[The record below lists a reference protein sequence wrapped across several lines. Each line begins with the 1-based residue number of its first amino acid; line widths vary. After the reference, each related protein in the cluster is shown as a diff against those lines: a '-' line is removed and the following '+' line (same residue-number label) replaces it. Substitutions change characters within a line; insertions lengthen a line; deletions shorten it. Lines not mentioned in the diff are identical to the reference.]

1 MKEEKNMSMNTRLDI
16 ETVITKQSADA
27 LEKQIKEFLK
37 ARNEN
42 PKLTEV
48 NDKLNEVLGHHLPI
62 KVLMYLSTNY
72 DDNVFPAHAVI
83 YKSNYEDASP
93 TDFRV
98 LEIHT
103 IIRNETNE
111 ISDIMKVL
119 EKAIYKNWNGRKKQ
133 FIGTLLYE
141 EDDNPKLYFYDNKT
155 GKISVKLIS

>member
-1 MKEEKNMSMNTRLDI
+1 MSMNTRLDI

-48 NDKLNEVLGHHLPI
+48 NDKLNAVLGHHLPI

-72 DDNVFPAHAVI
+72 DDNVYPEHAVI
-83 YKSNYEDASP
+83 YKSNYEEVTP

-119 EKAIYKNWNGRKKQ
+119 EKAICKNWNGHKKQ
-133 FIGTLLYE
+133 FIGTSLYE